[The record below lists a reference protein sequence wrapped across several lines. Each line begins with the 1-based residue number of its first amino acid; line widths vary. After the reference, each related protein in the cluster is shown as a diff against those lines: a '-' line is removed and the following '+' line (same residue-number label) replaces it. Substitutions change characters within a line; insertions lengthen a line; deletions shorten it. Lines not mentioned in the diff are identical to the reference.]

1 MEDMKRS
8 YIVNEENKKVAV
20 QIDIETFNR
29 IEEVLENYAL
39 FNLMKENNDDD
50 VLEIESAKLF
60 YSQLDKSNWKLNI
73 EKSF

>member
-60 YSQLDKSNWKLNI
+60 YSQLDKSN
-73 EKSF
+73 

>member
-39 FNLMKENNDDD
+39 FNLMRENNDDD

-60 YSQLDKSNWKLNI
+60 YSQLDKSN
-73 EKSF
+73 